1 MSVRSCR
8 EFGAAQSLAGLAARL
23 FSWIA
28 LLLMLAVGGNSV
40 RAADARFTFPKQYS
54 MSAKGVNLQN
64 GRFSYSAVDL
74 SIGPLTLTRSL
85 GDGPLF
91 RVSRMFG
98 PSYFSSGIYSS
109 WGHSFAQGSFAA
121 TGDSLGNLI
130 IFIVDGRELRFRVS
144 PNFDFLPQDKGTQGN
159 RLSYQSGNW
168 ALVDRSGNTYNFQ
181 PHPSQSQSGYSYNVN
196 QLLYSVVYADGS
208 RLDYTYNASGQVR
221 SVQSSKGYAIIFDY
235 NASNNLAAAC
245 GFNLTQSTVSASTTC
260 AAAPHKVSYGY
271 NAAGTLLTSVT
282 DAGSGMVTISYVT
295 AANAPWPSCIS
306 YRNSATCEVSNQFGG
321 VILTKPDQVTQQ
333 TTATGGSWSYQ
344 FDNGEDPADLPIVAG
359 RPRWTFSYMQG
370 NAELAETRYDRGLLV
385 DYVGSAGSYAY
396 RYAIA
401 TFILPTTSTFSTAT
415 VDYRG
420 TLPTLITS
428 AAGDVEYFEYNLRGN
443 MTRRAT
449 LPRSTNIAAL
459 TLTTG
464 GAFLPTDTELAIC
477 CVNAGTLNIPAGSTI
492 VSQSFLPDWGGV
504 GLYGQ
509 YYAMGCG
516 VGPADDKRCGKAVAQ
531 IDAKGNQTDYVYSA
545 VHGGILSETG
555 PAPLPGGVRP
565 QTRYTYEQRQPYIL
579 AAGGGVVASGPPI
592 WVLTAKSMCKTSQ
605 WTGSACAA
613 ANDEVRTTYEYG
625 PTTGVN
631 NLNLRGEVVDSGGLS
646 LRTCYAYDWR
656 GMRTSVT
663 TPRAGLGVCQ

>member
-1 MSVRSCR
+1 
-8 EFGAAQSLAGLAARL
+8 
-23 FSWIA
+23 
-28 LLLMLAVGGNSV
+28 
-40 RAADARFTFPKQYS
+40 
-54 MSAKGVNLQN
+54 
-64 GRFSYSAVDL
+64 
-74 SIGPLTLTRSL
+74 
-85 GDGPLF
+85 
-91 RVSRMFG
+91 
-98 PSYFSSGIYSS
+98 
-109 WGHSFAQGSFAA
+109 
-121 TGDSLGNLI
+121 
-130 IFIVDGRELRFRVS
+130 
-144 PNFDFLPQDKGTQGN
+144 
-159 RLSYQSGNW
+159 
-168 ALVDRSGNTYNFQ
+168 
-181 PHPSQSQSGYSYNVN
+181 
-196 QLLYSVVYADGS
+196 
-208 RLDYTYNASGQVR
+208 
-221 SVQSSKGYAIIFDY
+221 
-235 NASNNLAAAC
+235 
-245 GFNLTQSTVSASTTC
+245 
-260 AAAPHKVSYGY
+260 
-271 NAAGTLLTSVT
+271 
-282 DAGSGMVTISYVT
+282 
-295 AANAPWPSCIS
+295 
-306 YRNSATCEVSNQFGG
+306 
-321 VILTKPDQVTQQ
+321 
-333 TTATGGSWSYQ
+333 
-344 FDNGEDPADLPIVAG
+344 
-359 RPRWTFSYMQG
+359 MQG

-396 RYAIA
+396 RYAVATYTLSTTGSFSIA
-401 TFILPTTSTFSTAT
+401 TI
-415 VDYRG
+415 DYRG

-428 AAGDVEYFEYNLRGN
+428 AAGDVEYLEYNLRGD

-504 GLYGQ
+504 GYYGQ

-565 QTRYTYEQRQPYIL
+565 QTRYTYAQRQPHIL

-631 NLNLRGEVVDSGGLS
+631 NLNLQIPRSSRPLFRDEAGRDSDMMPA
-646 LRTCYAYDWR
+646 TI
-656 GMRTSVT
+656 
-663 TPRAGLGVCQ
+663 PR